1 MRSVYNQLQLSFNK
15 KYQYKK
21 SFRTCFLRQLSYYE
35 EL

>member
-15 KYQYKK
+15 NQYKK